1 VDALSEAGTYTV
13 FAPDNVA
20 FEKLGGA
27 LTKLL
32 DPLWRPQLRD
42 VLLYHVLGEE
52 VRSADVF
59 DGLVATALNGE
70 DITVDTDPIR
80 VNEEALVLI
89 DEGLYDIRAD
99 NGVAHG
105 VDAVLLPAAA
115 TAAGLAEDLSD
126 AGPFTLFAPTDAAFE
141 KLPRGAL
148 DDLLRDR
155 DALADVL
162 AYHAMAANAPA
173 SELPRGKVETLNG
186 DDVRVRTSRDGV
198 RVNKARVVRADVVA
212 SNGIIHVVDAVLLP
226 PDSMPERPNRW
237 SKSSKSKNEQANKD
251 SKRWDKSGKVL
262 IHGYEKA
269 SESAKSHRG
278 KYDSHKPSKSAKG
291 KSEGRRR
298 HYQKVHR
305 QGIFHV

>member
-1 VDALSEAGTYTV
+1 M
-13 FAPDNVA
+13 
-20 FEKLGGA
+20 
-27 LTKLL
+27 
-32 DPLWRPQLRD
+32 RQ

-115 TAAGLAEDLSD
+115 TATVLDRAEELGLSTLVAAATAAGLAEDLSD

-155 DALADVL
+155 NALADVL

-237 SKSSKSKNEQANKD
+237 SKSSKSKA
-251 SKRWDKSGKVL
+251 
-262 IHGYEKA
+262 
-269 SESAKSHRG
+269 SHRSLLLFLCQTR
-278 KYDSHKPSKSAKG
+278 DSPVCFYASA
-291 KSEGRRR
+291 E
-298 HYQKVHR
+298 
-305 QGIFHV
+305 